1 MIWNSVNKTIK
12 NCRSL
17 VSFKNSLKNI
27 FQKKIPCQAH
37 QKKNKSFNSQESQC
51 QKSC

>member
-27 FQKKIPCQAH
+27 FLLNMSLMSPQI
-37 QKKNKSFNSQESQC
+37 STLL
-51 QKSC
+51 